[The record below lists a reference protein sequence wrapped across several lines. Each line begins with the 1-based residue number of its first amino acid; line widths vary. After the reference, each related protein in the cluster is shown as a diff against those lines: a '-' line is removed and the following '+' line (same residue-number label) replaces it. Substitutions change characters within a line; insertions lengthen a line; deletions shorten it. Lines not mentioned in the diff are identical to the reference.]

1 MKNQMQLPNP
11 LKTPPLLQKIQWV
24 ADPVSFMENAAQQYP
39 DIFTAEVIGFGET
52 VVFVNHPQAIKEIFT
67 NDRKK
72 FLFVGKVNRIF
83 EPLAGEYSLLM
94 LNGERHKRRRKL
106 TMPSFHGDRMRAYGS
121 LISNLTE
128 QVFSQLPLNQ
138 PFLARTAMQEI
149 SLQIILQAVF
159 GLHKGGR
166 YDKIKR
172 LMALLLDLFSSPF
185 TSSFL
190 FFPFLQQDLGAW
202 SPWGWFLRQRQQIYE
217 LLYAEIAQ
225 RREEPNPDRIDILSL
240 LMLARDEAGNPMTDR
255 ELRDDLMTLMV
266 AGHETVA
273 TAMAWGLYWIHHL
286 PKVREKLL
294 QELDSLGDS
303 PDPMSIFQLPYLTAV
318 CNETLRIYPIAMFA
332 FPRIV
337 QESCELLGHPLASG
351 TLLVPSI
358 YLAHQREDLYPQPQQ
373 FKPERFLE
381 HEFSAYEFLPFGGGV
396 RRCIG
401 EALAVFEMK
410 LVLAKVLSGYQLAL
424 AGKRPEHPQRRG
436 FALAPAN
443 GVKMV
448 VTGRHVREEPRVN
461 MTTTSTSVF

>member
-1 MKNQMQLPNP
+1 MQLPNP
-11 LKTPPLLQKIQWV
+11 LKTPSLLQKIQWV
-24 ADPVSFMENAAQQYP
+24 ANPVSFMENAAQQYP
-39 DIFTAEVIGFGET
+39 DIFTAEVIGFGDT

-72 FLFVGKVNRIF
+72 FIFVGEGNRVF

-94 LNGERHKRRRKL
+94 LNGERHKRRRQL
-106 TMPSFHGDRMRAYGS
+106 IMPSFHGERMRAYGS

-128 QVFSQLPLNQ
+128 QVLSQLPLNK

-149 SLQIILQAVF
+149 SLQIILQAIF
-159 GLHKGGR
+159 GLHEGG
-166 YDKIKR
+166 YYHEIKR
-172 LMALLLDLFSSPF
+172 LMTLLLDLFGSPL

-225 RREEPNPDRIDILSL
+225 RREQPNPDRVDILSL
-240 LMLARDEAGNPMTDR
+240 LMSARDEAGNPMTDQ
-255 ELRDDLMTLMV
+255 ELRDDLMTLII

-286 PKVREKLL
+286 PEVQEKLL

-303 PDPMSIFQLPYLTAV
+303 PDPMRIFQLPYLTAV
-318 CNETLRIYPIAMFA
+318 CNETLRIHPVTMFA
-332 FPRIV
+332 FPRLV
-337 QESCELLGHPLASG
+337 QEPCELLGHPLASG
-351 TLLVPSI
+351 TLLLPSI
-358 YLAHQREDLYPQPQQ
+358 YLTHQREDLYPQPQQ

-381 HEFSAYEFLPFGGGV
+381 HEFSTYEFLPFGGGV

-401 EALAVFEMK
+401 EALAMFEMK
-410 LVLAKVLSGYQLAL
+410 LVLAKVLSGYQLNL
-424 AGKRPEHPQRRG
+424 VGKRQERPQRRG

-448 VTGRHVREEPRVN
+448 VTGRRVREEPLVN
-461 MTTTSTSVF
+461 MTTTPVF

>member
-1 MKNQMQLPNP
+1 MQLPNP
-11 LKTPPLLQKIQWV
+11 LKTPSLLQKIQWV
-24 ADPVSFMENAAQQYP
+24 ANPVSFMENAAQQYP
-39 DIFTAEVIGFGET
+39 DIFTAEVIGFGDT

-72 FLFVGKVNRIF
+72 FIFVGEGNRVF

-94 LNGERHKRRRKL
+94 LNGERHKRRRQL
-106 TMPSFHGDRMRAYGS
+106 IMPSFHGERMRAYGS

-128 QVFSQLPLNQ
+128 QVLSQLPLNK

-149 SLQIILQAVF
+149 SLQIILQAIF
-159 GLHKGGR
+159 GLHEGG
-166 YDKIKR
+166 YYYEIKR
-172 LMALLLDLFSSPF
+172 LMTLLLDLFGSPL

-225 RREEPNPDRIDILSL
+225 RREQPNPDRVDILSL
-240 LMLARDEAGNPMTDR
+240 LMSARDEAGNPMTDQ
-255 ELRDDLMTLMV
+255 ELRDDLMTLII

-286 PKVREKLL
+286 PEVRDKLL
-294 QELDSLGDS
+294 QELDSLGDF
-303 PDPMSIFQLPYLTAV
+303 PDPMRIFQLPYLTAV
-318 CNETLRIYPIAMFA
+318 CNETLRIHPVTMFA
-332 FPRIV
+332 FPRLV
-337 QESCELLGHPLASG
+337 QEPCELLGHPLASG
-351 TLLVPSI
+351 TLLLPSI
-358 YLAHQREDLYPQPQQ
+358 YLTHQREDLYPQPQQ
-373 FKPERFLE
+373 FKPERFLK

-401 EALAVFEMK
+401 EALAIFEMK
-410 LVLAKVLSGYQLAL
+410 LVLAKVLSGYQLNL
-424 AGKRPEHPQRRG
+424 VGKRPERPQRRG

-448 VTGRHVREEPRVN
+448 VTGRRVREEPLVN
-461 MTTTSTSVF
+461 MTTTPVF

>member
-1 MKNQMQLPNP
+1 MKNKTQLPNP
-11 LKTPPLLQKIQWV
+11 LKAPSFIQKIQWV
-24 ADPVSFMENAAQQYP
+24 ADPVSFMVNAAQQYP

-52 VVFVNHPQAIKEIFT
+52 VVFVNHPQAIKEILT

-72 FLFVGKVNRIF
+72 FPFVGRGNKIF

-94 LNGERHKRRRKL
+94 LNGEQHKRRRQL
-106 TMPSFHGDRMRAYGS
+106 TMPSFHGNRMRAYGA

-138 PFLARTAMQEI
+138 PFLARSAMQEI
-149 SLQIILQAVF
+149 SLQIILQAIF
-159 GLHKGGR
+159 GLHKGAR

-172 LMALLLDLFSSPF
+172 LVALLLDLFSSPF

-225 RREEPNPDRIDILSL
+225 RREEPNPNRIDILSL
-240 LMLARDEAGNPMTDR
+240 LMLARDEAGNPMTDE

-303 PDPMSIFQLPYLTAV
+303 PDPISISQLPYLTAI
-318 CNETLRIYPIAMFA
+318 CNETLRIHPIAMFA
-332 FPRIV
+332 FPRLG
-337 QESCELLGHPLASG
+337 QESCELLGHPIPPG
-351 TLLVPSI
+351 TLLVPCI

-381 HEFSAYEFLPFGGGV
+381 QEFSAYEFLPFGGGV
-396 RRCIG
+396 RRCMG

-410 LVLAKVLSGYQLAL
+410 LVLAKVLSGYQLDL
-424 AGKRPEHPQRRG
+424 VGNQPERPQRRG

-448 VTGRHVREEPRVN
+448 ATGRRVRKEPLEN
-461 MTTTSTSVF
+461 MTTTSVF